1 MSTTDATADRV
12 VSRDGTEIAMFVR
25 GEGPPLLLVHGGLG
39 DHTRWDALRPHLE
52 PHATVY
58 AMDRRGRG
66 ASGDGPDYALEREFE
81 DVAAVVDAVAHRSG
95 APVTVYGHSYGGLCA
110 FGAARLTSG
119 IDRLVLYEGWPP
131 VDPTAWAPPAGVL
144 EQLEDLLVAGHR
156 EVMLET
162 FLRGFVKMS
171 DEEID
176 AYRQQPSW
184 EARVAAAHTI
194 IREERAFQKSAFDPE
209 EAARVAVPTLLLV
222 GEDQS
227 LDWQAEVVRDA
238 LPEARISVL
247 AGQGH
252 TADIVAPELVAAE
265 VVGFLSEGSTQR
277 AAAAPTEA

>member
-58 AMDRRGRG
+58 AMVRRGRG

-131 VDPTAWAPPAGVL
+131 VDPAAWTAPPGFLERLEELLAAG
-144 EQLEDLLVAGHR
+144 DR
-156 EVMLET
+156 EAMLET
-162 FLRGFVKMS
+162 FLREYVKMS
-171 DEEID
+171 E
-176 AYRQQPSW
+176 
-184 EARVAAAHTI
+184 
-194 IREERAFQKSAFDPE
+194 
-209 EAARVAVPTLLLV
+209 
-222 GEDQS
+222 
-227 LDWQAEVVRDA
+227 
-238 LPEARISVL
+238 
-247 AGQGH
+247 
-252 TADIVAPELVAAE
+252 
-265 VVGFLSEGSTQR
+265 
-277 AAAAPTEA
+277 